1 MNIVT
6 KLDSIGDLIS
16 RLDFI
21 HLTGTI
27 RYCQESNSIQS
38 KTIALFMEL
47 FGPWAKIKWIAVK
60 INRRPLLRPTH
71 GKNEPG

>member
-38 KTIALFMEL
+38 KTIALFMEF
-47 FGPWAKIKWIAVK
+47 FGTLGQNKMD
-60 INRRPLLRPTH
+60 RC
-71 GKNEPG
+71 KNK